1 MGPETIQQ
9 NQKQVAM
16 SCGKKVMSKDQAN
29 KLLYAVRNKSV
40 GMSDKKIQRMYYCHE
55 CSGWH
60 MTSMTLNKLYQSQKL
75 KKKKSKK

>member
-16 SCGKKVMSKDQAN
+16 SCGKKLLSKKQASG
-29 KLLYAVRNKSV
+29 LFYSIRSRNNNRM
-40 GMSDKKIQRMYYCHE
+40 GDKKIQRMYYCHE

-60 MTSMTLNKLYQSQKL
+60 MTSMTLNALYKSQKL
-75 KKKKSKK
+75 KKK

>member
-16 SCGKKVMSKDQAN
+16 SCGKKLMSKDQAN
-29 KLLYAVRNKSV
+29 RLLYAVRSRNENRM
-40 GMSDKKIQRMYYCHE
+40 GDRKIKRMYYCHE

-60 MTSMTLNKLYQSQKL
+60 MTGMTLNELYKSQKL
-75 KKKKSKK
+75 KKK